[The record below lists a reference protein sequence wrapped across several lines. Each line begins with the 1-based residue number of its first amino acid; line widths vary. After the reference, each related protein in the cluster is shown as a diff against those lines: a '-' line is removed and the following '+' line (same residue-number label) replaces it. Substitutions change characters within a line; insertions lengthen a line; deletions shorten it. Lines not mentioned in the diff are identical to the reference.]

1 MTYSISENTILRV
14 QQVLGAHAELSK
26 NASTLLP
33 DDDLFAAGMS
43 SRATVGVMLGL
54 ESEFD
59 IEFPDAMLRRDVF
72 ENIRSIASCIEQLAV
87 IA

>member
-1 MTYSISENTILRV
+1 MSENTTMRV
-14 QQVLGAHAELSK
+14 QQVLGSYAELSK
-26 NASTLLP
+26 DAFSLNE
-33 DDDLFAAGMS
+33 DDDLFSSGMS

-72 ENIRSIASCIEQLAV
+72 ESIRSISNAV
-87 IA
+87 NSLIANN

>member
-1 MTYSISENTILRV
+1 MSEDTTIRV
-14 QQVLGAHAELSK
+14 LQVLGSYAELSK
-26 NASTLLP
+26 DTFSLGE
-33 DDDLFAAGMS
+33 DDDLFSSGMS

-72 ENIRSIASCIEQLAV
+72 ESIRSISNAV
-87 IA
+87 NSLIAKN